1 MGWRPDVKFQISRIS
16 RLFLGDANGDL
27 GTEVDTD
34 KIIDL
39 ANNQESTAAQVDAAV
54 QGGGGGSDLDGGV
67 LTGQDGQ
74 HCVET
79 DELGNHFFY
88 NSEDPKIQLMG
99 VGQTEVNISAG
110 AYLTEEE
117 GPWGGGG
124 QSTGDGSAPGGA
136 VVPVVFSALGI
147 PQQSTY
153 TYNVDA
159 TSDEYGAPSE
169 IFDRTRDGFKMRFVG
184 APPISSPWG
193 WIVEVNPGT
202 TCRALAYV
210 PEESFLLFRA
220 SDFLTRYYL
229 RPNAEIAWYL
239 ELVGSPPVG
248 PFSSP
253 EAAVI
258 LLKGDGQGN
267 SLVPGYPAPCNVI
280 GQQILLITAIDAT
293 PITPEALSPDNQ
305 GSSGYASIQVA
316 VIIQDGI
323 TGAPVCSGGGP

>member
-1 MGWRPDVKFQISRIS
+1 MGWRPDIKFQIGRLT

-34 KIIDL
+34 KLIDL

-54 QGGGGGSDLDGGV
+54 QGGGGGSDLNGGV

-99 VGQTEVNISAG
+99 GQTYVNLSAG

-153 TYNVDA
+153 TYNVNA

-169 IFDRTRDGFKMRFVG
+169 IFDRTRNGFKMRFVG
-184 APPISSPWG
+184 APPSESPWG
-193 WIVEVNPGT
+193 WELEIEPGI
-202 TCRALAYV
+202 TCRSSAYA
-210 PEESFLLFRA
+210 PGESFLLLRA
-220 SDFLTRYYL
+220 SDLLHRYYA
-229 RPNAEIAWYL
+229 RPNAEIEWYL
-239 ELVGSPPVG
+239 ELPGSPPVG
-248 PFSSP
+248 PFNSP

-258 LLKGDGQGN
+258 LLRGDGQGN
-267 SLVPGYPAPCNVI
+267 SLVPGYPAPCNVQ
-280 GQQILLITAIDAT
+280 GQQILIITAIDAT
-293 PITPEALSPDNQ
+293 PITPEASSPDNQ
-305 GSSGYASIQVA
+305 GSSGSASIQVP
-316 VIIQDGI
+316 VIVMENI
-323 TGAPVCSGGGP
+323 TTPQVCGGA